1 MKGESICH
9 GRSTGA
15 ACQLKDF
22 SEWWLQKPRRHH
34 RPTSGKLY
42 AISKLAPIDR
52 TSAMIC
58 RAVCSTLITSTHFSA
73 PRVGPGGF
81 CDSGRHTGSDNAR
94 SGLSRALQLSVAAS
108 RRRWIPAPS
117 KCRWFL
123 NLRVPPV

>member
-42 AISKLAPIDR
+42 AISKLKRRIYGLVASP
-52 TSAMIC
+52 
-58 RAVCSTLITSTHFSA
+58 
-73 PRVGPGGF
+73 
-81 CDSGRHTGSDNAR
+81 TGSHRLHECDDLPCGLLNADN
-94 SGLSRALQLSVAAS
+94 
-108 RRRWIPAPS
+108 
-117 KCRWFL
+117 
-123 NLRVPPV
+123 